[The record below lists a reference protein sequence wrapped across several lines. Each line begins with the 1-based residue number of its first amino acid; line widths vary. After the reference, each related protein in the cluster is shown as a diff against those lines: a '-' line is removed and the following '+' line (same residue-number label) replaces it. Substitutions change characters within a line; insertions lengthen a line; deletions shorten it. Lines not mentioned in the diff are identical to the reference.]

1 MWVQRRIETPKGRKS
16 VHIRSSFLKV
26 GKYNDA
32 LLVSGKVVLMGVPH
46 AIKDH
51 AKIHSQ
57 MYSFQCHKGTNKH
70 KIGLE
75 IGM

>member
-32 LLVSGKVVLMGVPH
+32 LLVSGKVVHYGC
-46 AIKDH
+46 A
-51 AKIHSQ
+51 S
-57 MYSFQCHKGTNKH
+57 CHQLPRKNTLTNV
-70 KIGLE
+70 
-75 IGM
+75 